1 MRNKVIFDYG
11 QKKFVNMEAEDD
23 IADKYEKKYP
33 DYVHEPALYDY
44 GMKGFFGTKTNKR
57 YSTPEATLQNDRYNS
72 IMKVENLVQNTKPV
86 EEILDYK
93 MKNKSLKGI
102 FRKPLAETQLELFDL
117 PKYDKQQ
124 GAFVKGDKK
133 GPLSDFKKPLAP
145 IRDDFKMLE
154 QSADSPYEKAQ
165 FRKIRRENKQR
176 EAARQKELQTQF
188 EKDHPFENALVNVVK
203 GKEERPFGQDA
214 VKIYE
219 AAEKKPAAAA
229 PAVDNE
235 YLEMRKEIFKTKSKP
250 EEPLEVYIKRVA
262 AEKMQKEEDQ
272 FRKENG
278 DTGIAKLAGQELGYF
293 IDE

>member
-1 MRNKVIFDYG
+1 
-11 QKKFVNMEAEDD
+11 
-23 IADKYEKKYP
+23 
-33 DYVHEPALYDY
+33 
-44 GMKGFFGTKTNKR
+44 
-57 YSTPEATLQNDRYNS
+57 
-72 IMKVENLVQNTKPV
+72 MKVENLVQNTKPV

-124 GAFVKGDKK
+124 GTFVKGDKK

-165 FRKIRRENKQR
+165 FRKVRREAKQR
-176 EAARQKELQTQF
+176 EAARQKEMQTQF
-188 EKDHPFENALVNVVK
+188 EKDHPFENALVNVIK
-203 GKEERPFGQDA
+203 GKEERPFGQEA

-235 YLEMRKEIFKTKSKP
+235 YLEMRKEVFKTKSKP

-262 AEKMQKEEDQ
+262 AEKMQKEEDK
-272 FRKENG
+272 FRKEVG
-278 DTGIAKLAGQELGYF
+278 DTGLARLAGQEKGYF
-293 IDE
+293 IDD

>member
-1 MRNKVIFDYG
+1 MFDYG
-11 QKKFVNMEAEDD
+11 QKKFVNLEAEDD

-72 IMKVENLVQNTKPV
+72 IMKDENLVQNTKPV

-124 GAFVKGDKK
+124 GTFVKGDKK

-145 IRDDFKMLE
+145 IQDDFKMLE
-154 QSADSPYEKAQ
+154 QSADSPTKAQ
-165 FRKIRRENKQR
+165 FRKIEEKQKQR
-176 EAARQKELQTQF
+176 EAISSKELQTQF

-229 PAVDNE
+229 PAIDDIAV
-235 YLEMRKEIFKTKSKP
+235 MRKEIFKTKSKP

-262 AEKMQKEEDQ
+262 AEKMQKEEDN
-272 FRKENG
+272 FRKEVG
-278 DTGIAKLAGQELGYF
+278 DTGLARLAGQEKGYF
-293 IDE
+293 IDD

>member
-1 MRNKVIFDYG
+1 MKNKVMFDYG
-11 QKKFVNMEAEDD
+11 QKKFVNLEAEDD

-124 GAFVKGDKK
+124 GTFVKGDKK

-145 IRDDFKMLE
+145 IRDDFKLLE
-154 QSADSPYEKAQ
+154 SAADTPYEKAQ
-165 FRKIRRENKQR
+165 FRKIRREAKQR
-176 EAARQKELQTQF
+176 EASRQKEMQTQF

-235 YLEMRKEIFKTKSKP
+235 YLEMRKEVFKTKSKP
-250 EEPLEVYIKRVA
+250 EEPLDVYIKRVA
-262 AEKMQKEEDQ
+262 AEKMQKEEDK
-272 FRKENG
+272 FRKEVG
-278 DTGIAKLAGQELGYF
+278 DTGLARLAGQEKGYF
-293 IDE
+293 IDD